1 MNTSQNIVPQRLI
14 STLLPFYS
22 YVVCG
27 ISFIWSGELK
37 IKMRILLWVGEME
50 SIKER
55 INNTHFFHSKCASH
69 SIGA

>member
-14 STLLPFYS
+14 STLLPIYS
-22 YVVCG
+22 YIVCG

-50 SIKER
+50 GIKEK
-55 INNTHFFHSKCASH
+55 IFKQHTFLSFQMCQS
-69 SIGA
+69 